1 MERPSRTRA
10 AGRQPVP
17 RGPED
22 TRPFDLVAFGASAG
36 GIKALISVLGD
47 LPAEFPVPVLVVQHL
62 DPKHDTIIAAIFG
75 RRSEL
80 AAKLAEAGDLVQPGV
95 VYFAPPDRHLRVS
108 ARGVLALSEES
119 HVNYVRPAVDVL
131 FESVAQGYGER
142 AVVCV
147 LSGTGVDGARG
158 ATLVKQQGG
167 TVVAEDPETAA
178 FAGMPEAVV
187 RAGVVDFVR
196 PLNEIAG
203 VLVGLVNGTVSR

>member
-1 MERPSRTRA
+1 M
-10 AGRQPVP
+10 P
-17 RGPED
+17 RGPEE

-36 GIKALISVLGD
+36 GIKALISVLGE

-80 AAKLAEAGDLVQPGV
+80 AAKLAEAGDLVRPGA

-131 FESVAQGYGER
+131 FESVADGYGER

-158 ATLVKQQGG
+158 AALVKEQGG

>member
-1 MERPSRTRA
+1 MLP
-10 AGRQPVP
+10 GP
-17 RGPED
+17 REPED
-22 TRPFDLVAFGASAG
+22 LKPFDLVAFGASAG

-62 DPKHDTIIAAIFG
+62 DPKHDTIIAVILG

-80 AAKLAEAGDLVQPGV
+80 AAKLAEPGDVVQSGV

-108 ARGVLALSEES
+108 ARGVLALSEDPQ
-119 HVNYVRPAVDVL
+119 VNFVRPAVDVL
-131 FESVAQGYGER
+131 FDSVAYGYGER

-147 LSGTGVDGARG
+147 LSGTGSDGARG
-158 ATLVKQQGG
+158 AAGVKERGG
-167 TVVAEDPETAA
+167 TVVVEDPETAA
-178 FAGMPEAVV
+178 FAGMPGAVI
-187 RAGVVDFVR
+187 RIGAADFVR

>member
-62 DPKHDTIIAAIFG
+62 DPRHDTIIAVILG

-95 VYFAPPDRHLRVS
+95 VYFAPPDRHLRIS
-108 ARGVLALSEES
+108 AGGVLALSEDS
-119 HVNYVRPAVDVL
+119 HVNFVRPAADVL
-131 FESVAQGYGER
+131 FESVADGYGAR

-147 LSGTGVDGARG
+147 LSGTGADGARG
-158 ATLVKQQGG
+158 AVLVKRQGG

-187 RAGVVDFVR
+187 RAGVADFVR

-203 VLVGLVNGTVSR
+203 VLVGLVNGTMSR